1 MSRPP
6 RAPSGGAPPESATL
20 PDGSSLE
27 LVPLA
32 REIARRHRLEFP
44 DEVDRYGD
52 RGLEWCAYDNQW
64 ILSWS
69 IMAAGGWGDFHA
81 QLRWLAGILQTRG
94 YPVERLARDLEIA
107 ADVTADTR
115 PGIGSSPE
123 HPPLR
128 RRGCQNTLAQ
138 AMEAQPV
145 VASAI
150 AGRICT
156 GEAAGA
162 MR

>member
-52 RGLEWCAYDNQW
+52 RGLEWCVYDNQW

-69 IMAAGGWGDFHA
+69 IMAAGGWDDLHA

-94 YPVERLARDLEIA
+94 YPVQRLARDLEIA
-107 ADVTADTR
+107 ADVTADALTSASGPVR
-115 PGIGSSPE
+115 SILLSGADA
-123 HPPLR
+123 LR
-128 RRGCQNTLAQ
+128 AH
-138 AMEAQPV
+138 
-145 VASAI
+145 
-150 AGRICT
+150 
-156 GEAAGA
+156 
-162 MR
+162 

>member
-52 RGLEWCAYDNQW
+52 RGLEWCVYDNQW

-69 IMAAGGWGDFHA
+69 IMAAGGWGDFGA
-81 QLRWLAGILQTRG
+81 QLRWLAGILETRG
-94 YPVERLARDLEIA
+94 YPVHRLARDLEIA
-107 ADVTADTR
+107 ADVAADALT
-115 PGIGSSPE
+115 S
-123 HPPLR
+123 
-128 RRGCQNTLAQ
+128 A
-138 AMEAQPV
+138 ADPV
-145 VASAI
+145 RSI
-150 AGRICT
+150 LL
-156 GEAAGA
+156 AGA
-162 MR
+162 DIVRAR